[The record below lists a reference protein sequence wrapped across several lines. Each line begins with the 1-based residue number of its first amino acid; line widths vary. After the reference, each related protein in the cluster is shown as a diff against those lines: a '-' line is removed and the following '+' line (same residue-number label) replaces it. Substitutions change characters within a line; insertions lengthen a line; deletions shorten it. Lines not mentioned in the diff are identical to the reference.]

1 MDRRRITRVS
11 ARGISLSYQ
20 FQFGVVLD
28 YTSDLAAGV
37 WLTVYL
43 TALASLIGFAAA
55 VLGVLIR
62 TSGPRPLRLLV
73 IAYVEVIRNT
83 PFLVQIFFVFFG
95 LPVLG
100 VRLSP
105 NGAALLAMTVNVTAY
120 AIEILRAG
128 IASIDRGQIEAGIA
142 LGLSRL
148 QVFRYV
154 VIRPAVRTIYSAL
167 TSQFILLMLTSSV
180 VSAISANDLTS
191 VANQVSSETFRNFEV
206 YIVVTG
212 IYLLLATGFSL
223 AFAAISRLA
232 FSYPQIR

>member
-55 VLGVLIR
+55 VLGVLVR

-148 QVFRYV
+148 QIFRYV
-154 VIRPAVRTIYSAL
+154 VIRPAVRTIYPAL

-232 FSYPQIR
+232 FSYPQSR

>member
-148 QVFRYV
+148 QIFRYV
-154 VIRPAVRTIYSAL
+154 VIRPAVRTIYPAL

-232 FSYPQIR
+232 FSYPQSR